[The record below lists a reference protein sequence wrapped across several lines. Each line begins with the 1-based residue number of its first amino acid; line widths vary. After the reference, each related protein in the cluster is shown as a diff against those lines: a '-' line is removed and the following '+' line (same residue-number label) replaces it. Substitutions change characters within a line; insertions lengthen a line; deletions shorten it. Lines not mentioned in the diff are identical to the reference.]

1 MEYKVPIY
9 KPIYSE
15 DGQYGRYFKKI
26 VIVIV
31 PGEERPITGRL
42 IEISDRFLTL
52 EHLNGRCT
60 FVKAAD
66 VSTMAELPER
76 A

>member
-1 MEYKVPIY
+1 MNYDVPIFNVTGNSTNY
-9 KPIYSE
+9 
-15 DGQYGRYFKKI
+15 DRYFKKI
-26 VIVIV
+26 VRVIV

-60 FVKAAD
+60 LVKAAD

-76 A
+76 V